1 MNARTNTVTGTSHTT
16 NAAPAGGASSSRHSA
31 LRIRGVT
38 LTPVEVPLKLALGT
52 SADNIRTA
60 PLLLIDLHTE
70 EGITGN
76 AYLFC
81 YRRSSMKAIATL
93 LQDAV
98 DMLHGR
104 AAEPLT
110 IAATLGRRLALLGN
124 VGLVRMALSGLDVA
138 VWDVHA
144 KAAGLPLAALLGAG
158 SGRMRA
164 YNSCGLGLLGV
175 RGTATQVMPLLER
188 GFTALKL
195 RLGYPGMKEE
205 LDVLHA
211 VRALLPTSAHL
222 MVDYNQA
229 LSLQDALARGRQLQG
244 QGVYWL
250 EEPIRHDDWDGY
262 ATLAREL
269 ELPIQL
275 GENLDGAKDV
285 LRVIQHRAC
294 DLVMPDLARI
304 GGVTGWM
311 QAASVAAVAGVDL
324 SSHLYPEVSAHLL
337 LASET
342 RHWLEY
348 VDWADAILETP
359 LAIEDGQ
366 AVVTNEPGVGL
377 RWNAEA
383 VARHTV
389 A

>member
-1 MNARTNTVTGTSHTT
+1 MNAKTT
-16 NAAPAGGASSSRHSA
+16 PGALASAGADAHAAASLAARA
-31 LRIRGVT
+31 PLRVRGVT
-38 LTPVEVPLKLALGT
+38 LTPLDVPLKLALGT
-52 SADNIRTA
+52 SADTVRSA

-70 EGITGN
+70 EGITGHS
-76 AYLFC
+76 YLFC
-81 YRRSSMKAIATL
+81 VRRSGMKAMAAV

-98 DMLHGR
+98 DLLHGR

-110 IAATLGRRLALLGN
+110 IAATLGRRMALIGN
-124 VGLVRMALSGLDVA
+124 VGAVRMALSGLDVA
-138 VWDVHA
+138 VWDA
-144 KAAGLPLAALLGAG
+144 QAQAAGVPLASLLGAG
-158 SGRMRA
+158 PGRMRA
-164 YNSCGLGLLGV
+164 YNSSGLGLLGV

-188 GFTALKL
+188 GFSALKL

-211 VRALLPTSAHL
+211 VRALLPTHAHL

-229 LSLQDALARGRQLQG
+229 LTLQDALARGRQLQG

-269 ELPIQL
+269 DLPVQL

-294 DLVMPDLARI
+294 DYVMPDLARI

-311 QAASVAAVAGVDL
+311 QAAAIAGAAGVEL

-348 VDWADAILETP
+348 VDWADPILETP

-366 AVVTNEPGVGL
+366 AVVTNTPGVGL
-377 RWNAEA
+377 RWNMDA
-383 VARHTV
+383 VARYTV

>member
-1 MNARTNTVTGTSHTT
+1 MNTSPR
-16 NAAPAGGASSSRHSA
+16 AA
-31 LRIRGVT
+31 LRIRNLT
-38 LTPVEVPLKLALGT
+38 LTPVEVPLKLPLGT
-52 SADNIRTA
+52 SADNIRSA

-81 YRRSSMKAIATL
+81 YRRSAMKALAAL
-93 LQDAV
+93 LQDAAEL
-98 DMLHGR
+98 LHGR
-104 AAEPLT
+104 SAEPLT
-110 IAATLGRRLALLGN
+110 IAATLGRRLALIGN

-138 VWDVHA
+138 LWDAQA
-144 KAAGLPLAALLGAG
+144 KAANLPLATLLGAG
-158 SGRMRA
+158 AGRMRA
-164 YNSCGLGLLGV
+164 YNSNGLGLLGV

-188 GFTALKL
+188 GFSALKL

-211 VRALLPTSAHL
+211 VRALLPSAAQL

-229 LSLQDALARGRQLQG
+229 LSLQEALFRGRQLQG

-275 GENLDGAKDV
+275 GENLDGPKDV

-294 DLVMPDLARI
+294 DFVMPDLARI

-311 QAASVAAVAGVDL
+311 QSAGIASAAGFDL
-324 SSHLYPEVSAHLL
+324 SSHLYPEVSAQLL

-348 VDWADAILETP
+348 VDWADPILEAP
-359 LAIEDGQ
+359 LQIEDGH
-366 AVVTNEPGVGL
+366 AVVTNAPGVGL

-383 VARHTV
+383 VARYTV
-389 A
+389 P

>member
-1 MNARTNTVTGTSHTT
+1 MNKPTHTAT
-16 NAAPAGGASSSRHSA
+16 PTPAALRAS

-70 EGITGN
+70 EGITGQS
-76 AYLFC
+76 YLFC
-81 YRRSSMKAIATL
+81 YRRSGMKAIAAV

-98 DMLHGR
+98 DLLHGR
-104 AAEPLT
+104 SAEPLT
-110 IAATLGRRLALLGN
+110 LAATLSRRMALIGN
-124 VGLVRMALSGLDVA
+124 VGVVRMALSGLDVA
-138 VWDVHA
+138 VWDAHA
-144 KAAGLPLAALLGAG
+144 KAAGLPLATLLGAG
-158 SGRMRA
+158 PGRLRA
-164 YNSCGLGLLGV
+164 YNSNGLGLLGV

-211 VRALLPTSAHL
+211 VRALLPSTSQL

-229 LSLQDALARGRQLQG
+229 LSLQDALLRGRQLQG

-250 EEPIRHDDWDGY
+250 EEPIRHDDWNGY

-275 GENLDGAKDV
+275 GENLDGPKDV
-285 LRVIQHRAC
+285 LRVIQHQAC

-311 QAASVAAVAGVDL
+311 QAASVAAAAGVEL

-348 VDWADAILETP
+348 VDWANPILETP
-359 LAIEDGQ
+359 LIIEDGH
-366 AVVTNEPGVGL
+366 AVVNNTPGVGL

-383 VARHTV
+383 VERYTV

>member
-1 MNARTNTVTGTSHTT
+1 MTAHTRAALNGGPNAAT
-16 NAAPAGGASSSRHSA
+16 NAPLRSA

-52 SADNIRTA
+52 SADNIRSA

-76 AYLFC
+76 SYLFC
-81 YRRSSMKAIATL
+81 YRRSGLKSIAAV

-110 IAATLGRRLALLGN
+110 IAATLGRRLALIGN
-124 VGLVRMALSGLDVA
+124 VGVVRMALSGLDVA
-138 VWDVHA
+138 VWDAHA
-144 KAAGLPLAALLGAG
+144 KAAGLSLAALLGAG
-158 SGRMRA
+158 PGRMRA
-164 YNSCGLGLLGV
+164 YNSNGLGLLGV

-211 VRALLPTSAHL
+211 VRALLPTNAHL

-229 LSLQDALARGRQLQG
+229 LTLQDALSRGRQLQG

-262 ATLAREL
+262 AMLAREL

-275 GENLDGAKDV
+275 GENLDGPKDV

-294 DLVMPDLARI
+294 DFVMPDLARI
-304 GGVTGWM
+304 GGVTGWV
-311 QAASVAAVAGVDL
+311 QAASIAAASGLEL

-348 VDWADAILETP
+348 VDWADPILETP
-359 LAIEDGQ
+359 LVIEDGH
-366 AVVTNEPGVGL
+366 AVVTSAPGVGL
-377 RWNAEA
+377 RWNADA
-383 VARHTV
+383 VTRYTV
-389 A
+389 S

>member
-1 MNARTNTVTGTSHTT
+1 MSTANRST
-16 NAAPAGGASSSRHSA
+16 

-70 EGITGN
+70 EGIDGN

-81 YRRSSMKAIATL
+81 YRRSGMKAIAAV

-98 DMLHGR
+98 DQLHGR
-104 AAEPLT
+104 SAEPLT
-110 IAATLGRRLALLGN
+110 LAATLSRRMALIGN
-124 VGLVRMALSGLDVA
+124 VGVVRMALSGLDVA
-138 VWDVHA
+138 VWDAQA
-144 KAAGLPLAALLGAG
+144 KAAGLPLATLLGAG
-158 SGRMRA
+158 PGHMRA
-164 YNSCGLGLLGV
+164 YNSSGLGLLGV

-188 GFTALKL
+188 GFSALKL

-211 VRALLPTSAHL
+211 VRALLPTSASL

-229 LSLQDALARGRQLQG
+229 LSLQEALLRGRQLQG

-269 ELPIQL
+269 ELPVQL
-275 GENLDGAKDV
+275 GENLDGPKDV
-285 LRVIQHRAC
+285 LRVIHHKAC
-294 DLVMPDLARI
+294 DMVMPDLARI

-311 QAASVAAVAGVDL
+311 QAAAVAAAAGVDL

-348 VDWADAILETP
+348 VDWADPILETP
-359 LAIEDGQ
+359 LAIEDGH
-366 AVVTNEPGVGL
+366 AVVGNAPGVGL

-383 VARHTV
+383 VQRYTV

>member
-1 MNARTNTVTGTSHTT
+1 MTAHTRAALNGGPNAAT
-16 NAAPAGGASSSRHSA
+16 NAPLRSA

-81 YRRSSMKAIATL
+81 YRRSGLKSIAAV

-110 IAATLGRRLALLGN
+110 IAATLGRRLALIGN
-124 VGLVRMALSGLDVA
+124 VGVVRMALSGLDVA
-138 VWDVHA
+138 VWDAHA
-144 KAAGLPLAALLGAG
+144 KTAGLPLAALLGAG
-158 SGRMRA
+158 AGRMRA
-164 YNSCGLGLLGV
+164 YNSNGLGLLGV

-211 VRALLPTSAHL
+211 VRALLPTNAHL

-229 LSLQDALARGRQLQG
+229 LSLQDALSRGRQLQG

-262 ATLAREL
+262 AMLAREL

-275 GENLDGAKDV
+275 GENLDGPKDV

-294 DLVMPDLARI
+294 DFVMPDLARI

-311 QAASVAAVAGVDL
+311 QAASIAAASGLEL

-348 VDWADAILETP
+348 VDWADPILETP
-359 LAIEDGQ
+359 RVIEAGH
-366 AVVTNEPGVGL
+366 AVVTSAPGVGL
-377 RWNAEA
+377 RWNADA
-383 VARHTV
+383 VTRYTV
-389 A
+389 S

>member
-1 MNARTNTVTGTSHTT
+1 VSTAKPST
-16 NAAPAGGASSSRHSA
+16 

-38 LTPVEVPLKLALGT
+38 LTPVEVPLKLPLGT
-52 SADNIRTA
+52 SADNVRNA

-70 EGITGN
+70 EGVTGN

-81 YRRSSMKAIATL
+81 YRRSGMKAIAAV

-98 DMLHGR
+98 DLVHGR

-110 IAATLGRRLALLGN
+110 LAATLTRRLALIGN
-124 VGLVRMALSGLDVA
+124 VGVVRMALSGLDMA
-138 VWDVHA
+138 LWDARA
-144 KAAGLPLAALLGAG
+144 KAAGLPLATLLGAG
-158 SGRMRA
+158 TGRMRA
-164 YNSCGLGLLGV
+164 YNSNGLGMQGV

-195 RLGYPGMKEE
+195 RLGYPSLKED

-211 VRALLPTSAHL
+211 VRALLPASAHL

-229 LSLQDALARGRQLQG
+229 LNLQEALLRGRQLQG
-244 QGVYWL
+244 QGLYWL
-250 EEPIRHDDWDGY
+250 EEPIRHDDWEGC
-262 ATLAREL
+262 ATLVREL
-269 ELPIQL
+269 DLPIQV

-285 LRVIQHRAC
+285 LRLLQHRAC
-294 DLVMPDLARI
+294 DLLMPDVARV

-311 QAASVAAVAGVDL
+311 QAAAVAACSGVDI

-348 VDWADAILETP
+348 VDWADPILETP
-359 LAIEDGQ
+359 LAIEDGH
-366 AVVTNEPGVGL
+366 AVVGNAPGIGL
-377 RWNAEA
+377 AWNAEA
-383 VARHTV
+383 VGRFTV
-389 A
+389 Q